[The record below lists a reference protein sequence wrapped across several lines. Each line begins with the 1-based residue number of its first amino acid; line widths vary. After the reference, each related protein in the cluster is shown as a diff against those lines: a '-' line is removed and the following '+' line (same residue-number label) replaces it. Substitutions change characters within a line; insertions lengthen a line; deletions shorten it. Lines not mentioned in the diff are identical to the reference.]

1 MNIKQK
7 AINSTKWSAIQNWTS
22 QILSLL
28 VFLLL
33 ARLLQPAD
41 FGLVALA
48 SVFVVVL
55 STLSNQGFAQAI
67 IQRQDLEPEHLDSA
81 FWINTGIGAFL
92 ALGLFF
98 RPSYC
103 CNVYSA

>member
-22 QILSLL
+22 QLLSLV

-33 ARLLQPAD
+33 ARLLKRAD

-67 IQRQDLEPEHLDSA
+67 I
-81 FWINTGIGAFL
+81 
-92 ALGLFF
+92 
-98 RPSYC
+98 
-103 CNVYSA
+103 